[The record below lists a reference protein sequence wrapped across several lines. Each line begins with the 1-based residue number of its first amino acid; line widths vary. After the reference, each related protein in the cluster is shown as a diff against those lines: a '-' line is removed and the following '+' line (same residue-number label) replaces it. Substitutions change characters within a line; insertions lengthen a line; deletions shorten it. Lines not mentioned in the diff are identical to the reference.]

1 MRAGANSIL
10 LHLKIVV
17 YPRQTAAA
25 AAAAATKDEVMRK
38 VVPHPAQQHMLL
50 RLLIC
55 LML

>member
-17 YPRQTAAA
+17 YPRQTA

>member
-1 MRAGANSIL
+1 MRAEANSIL
-10 LHLKIVV
+10 LQLKIVV

-25 AAAAATKDEVMRK
+25 AAAATKDEVMSK